1 MMNRLVFSR
10 TTKFFFLVA
19 LLSGCSTESNKQGS
33 LFAELT
39 SERTNIHFANLITED
54 PTANAFV
61 YEYIYNGGG
70 VAVGDINNDGLED
83 IYFIPSDRKWYL
95 DEEIGMEEGEEAK
108 ILIFKEG
115 TILAYDFKDEDFYN
129 NLSTTK
135 LRINEID
142 IYAAIPVEWVLKHKK
157 AFRRL

>member
-1 MMNRLVFSR
+1 MKARRVFENIDFKRGISSKEALGIGIWSEPIKNRD
-10 TTKFFFLVA
+10 KIEA
-19 LLSGCSTESNKQGS
+19 
-33 LFAELT
+33 
-39 SERTNIHFANLITED
+39 
-54 PTANAFV
+54 
-61 YEYIYNGGG
+61 
-70 VAVGDINNDGLED
+70 LED